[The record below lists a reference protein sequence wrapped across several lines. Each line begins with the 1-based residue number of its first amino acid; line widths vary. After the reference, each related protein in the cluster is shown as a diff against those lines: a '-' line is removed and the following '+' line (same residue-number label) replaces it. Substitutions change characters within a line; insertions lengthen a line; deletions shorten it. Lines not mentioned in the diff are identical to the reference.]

1 MHYVFFMA
9 LALVAGAILP
19 LQAALNARVGQMYQN
34 PFWASLI
41 SFLVGTAALAVYILI
56 ARVPAPSLSVFR
68 QMPPAYWTPG
78 LLGAVY
84 VTSVILVAPKLGVT
98 LTFAL
103 IVTGQML
110 IALLFDQYGLLGL
123 PVKQITPWRLLG
135 ALLLVAGVVL
145 VRK

>member
-1 MHYVFFMA
+1 MPYVLFLL

-19 LQAALNARVGQMYQN
+19 LQAALNARVGQMHQN

-41 SFLVGTAALAVYILI
+41 SFLVGTAALAVYVLI
-56 ARVPAPSLSVFR
+56 ARVPTPTVANLKAT
-68 QMPPAYWTPG
+68 PPAYWTPG
-78 LLGAVY
+78 LLGAIY
-84 VTSVILVAPKLGVT
+84 VTSVILITPRLGVT

-110 IALLFDQYGLLGL
+110 IALMFDQYGLMGL
-123 PVKQITPWRLLG
+123 PIREITPLRIVG

>member
-1 MHYVFFMA
+1 MHYALLML

-19 LQAALNARVGQMYQN
+19 VQAALNARVGQIHQN
-34 PFWASLI
+34 PFWPSLI
-41 SFLVGTAALAVYILI
+41 SFLVGTVALAVYVLV
-56 ARVPAPSLSVFR
+56 ARVPMPSMALLK
-68 QMPPAYWTPG
+68 QTPLAYWTPG

-84 VTSVILVAPKLGVT
+84 VTSVVLITPRLGVT
-98 LTFAL
+98 LTFAM

-110 IALLFDQYGLLGL
+110 IALLIDQYGLMGVPIKEISPLR
-123 PVKQITPWRLLG
+123 VLG